1 MKKTA
6 IIASILL
13 SIITVSLAQS
23 DNPCSAP
30 QLSVG
35 TSASASWTIGNNNGA
50 TTSYVPITY
59 CDGSN
64 ELDVWYKF
72 QAPTSGVVNIE
83 TDYYP
88 NYSSS
93 TLIDLGM
100 AVYTGNC
107 STLSSN
113 IDCNAHC
120 VGSASNPPNWMPCLT
135 LSNLTPNATYY
146 IRLWAF
152 DVTVYHFGQFK
163 IRVYNTNTSTS
174 TASIS
179 VSPNSL
185 PFGSTQIGTT
195 STQSVTISNTGSS
208 TLNVYSISK
217 PTGFSS
223 QNTLNVS
230 PGGSQTI
237 NINFSPSS
245 ATSYNGNVS
254 FNSNATQ
261 GTVSISV
268 SGTGT
273 SVPQPTISVSPASID
288 FGSISVSS
296 GAVTN
301 NFTISNTG
309 NASLNISSITVPT
322 GYLLNWT
329 SGTISAQGQKDIQIS
344 FDPSTATSYNGF
356 ITINSNAT
364 NVSGGIAK
372 ITLAGAGLATVP
384 NSIMG
389 FVKDLGANPSGN
401 QLVETALSGA
411 TVKLKDANNQ
421 VLNTTTTNSSGQYTF
436 TGYNG
441 TNYTIEVTYGQY
453 TVTKQG
459 YNASSAALT
468 FVIPNTILYQINQQ
482 VAALENL
489 TVVLT
494 EKSPAYN
501 TSIQGFSTSGLQSTI
516 SQTNT
521 IQYDNFLKVKNSV
534 GRIFATQQMLMGY
547 YQNAN
552 KVADRASYCLY
563 NAASVAFSIFFTIE
577 KVKAFCFGTL
587 NLGPVLGNIVYNLI
601 TFIESKAYDFVSSG
615 FDYYISTFPNSS
627 AALAVSEIQSAVE
640 EQMLRIKNNN
650 NVFYY
655 ALNPMSIV
663 YDKSAKGMLKYAFKN
678 PSQSELNESYSS
690 SANLNTTYF
699 QSLNNAVSFSK
710 QSPLQDAT
718 SMNSGVMSSMNN
730 ALIYSD
736 AVSQVNSALGFATA
750 ITGVTPGFQVL
761 AGFLGTVKQFLSA
774 SQIAS
779 CLTCFGMGVGGTA
792 DRKKFY
798 EFSNNTIVYFKT
810 DSLGGNTL
818 ADLDAA
824 ITAYNSYANE
834 VKDHFDYSQDWQ
846 GISKLDSLIKLD
858 NVVQLKV
865 RDAMLYIMAAGEQAD
880 SSINGYSNSYITQL
894 LQNINRTTV
903 KSMALSTIHLA
914 KCLDTLDA
922 SIDPEIV
929 SATQEM
935 VTANNDM
942 RISINQF
949 ANLINQFQTPAYPA
963 IQSIDIKKETQLG
976 ETQTVRVTIKNYGNQ
991 NALGLYLL
999 AKHDS
1004 NFTATPDSIYI
1015 GKLDADRSITVQYQ
1029 LTSPNADTVGGFTLD
1044 VGSNTSPPFTKGG
1057 AVLASSTITGMP
1069 QFSSEINLFNVYP
1082 VPVSNLITIEKMQAT
1097 EGSISATL
1105 YDLTGKQ
1112 ILFTEIFKNTDSK
1125 ATIDVSQVASGA
1137 YSLVINTLKGKQTF
1151 KIIKQ

>member
-1 MKKTA
+1 
-6 IIASILL
+6 L
-13 SIITVSLAQS
+13 STLTVTFSQ
-23 DNPCSAP
+23 NNTPCSATN
-30 QLSVG
+30 LNVG
-35 TSASASWTIGNNNGA
+35 ANSSSSWTTGTNVGA
-50 TTSYVPITY
+50 TNSYVPIIY
-59 CDGSN
+59 CDGASDG
-64 ELDVWYKF
+64 DVWF
-72 QAPTSGVVNIE
+72 SFNAPSGGSVTIE
-83 TDYYP
+83 TDYASGSP
-88 NYSSS
+88 V
-93 TLIDLGM
+93 IDLGM
-100 AVYTGNC
+100 AVYRASNC
-107 STLSSN
+107 NSLSSAF
-113 IDCNAHC
+113 DCNNHC
-120 VGSASNPPNWMPCLT
+120 LGNSVNPPNWMPCLS
-135 LSNLTPNATYY
+135 LNNLTSNEKIY
-146 IRLWAF
+146 IRLWEFNNNA
-152 DVTVYHFGQFK
+152 FGQFK
-163 IRVYNTNTSTS
+163 VRVYSNSVATA

-185 PFGSTQIGTT
+185 PFGSTQVGTT
-195 STQSVTISNTGSS
+195 SSQPVTITNTGTS
-208 TLNVYSISK
+208 TLNVYSINK
-217 PTGFSS
+217 PTGYSS
-223 QNTLNVS
+223 QNTVNVS

-237 NINFSPSS
+237 NISFSPTS

-273 SVPQPTISVSPASID
+273 SVPQPTINVSPASID

-309 NASLNISSITVPT
+309 NATLNISSISVPT

-329 SGTISAQGQKDIQIS
+329 SGTIPAQGQKDVQIS
-344 FDPSTATSYNGF
+344 FDPTTATSYSGF
-356 ITINSNAT
+356 VTINSNAT
-364 NVSGGIAK
+364 NVSGGVAK
-372 ITLAGAGLATVP
+372 ITLSGTGLAVVP
-384 NSIMG
+384 NTITG

-401 QLVETALSGA
+401 QLVEIALAGV
-411 TVKLKDANNQ
+411 TVTLKSSSNQ
-421 VLNTTTTNSSGQYTF
+421 VLATTTTNSSGQYTF

-459 YNASSAALT
+459 YNATSPALT

-482 VAALENL
+482 VAALDNL

-501 TSIQGFSTSGLQSTI
+501 TSIQGFTTSGLQSTVNQ
-516 SQTNT
+516 SNN

-563 NAASVAFSIFFTIE
+563 NAASVAFSILFTIE

-601 TFIESKAYDFVSSG
+601 TFIESKAFEFVSSG

-627 AALAVSEIQSAVE
+627 AASAVSEIQSAVE

-678 PSQSELNESYSS
+678 PSQAELNESYSS

-710 QSPLQDAT
+710 LSPLQDAN

-736 AVSQVNSALGFATA
+736 AVSQVNSALGFASNVS
-750 ITGVTPGFQVL
+750 GVVPGLQTL
-761 AGFLGTVKQFLSA
+761 AVFLKGVKTFLSA
-774 SQIAS
+774 TQIAS

-818 ADLDAA
+818 ASLDAS
-824 ITAYNSYANE
+824 ITAYNNYANE

-858 NVVQLKV
+858 NVMQLKV
-865 RDAMLYIMAAGEQAD
+865 RDAMLYIMAAGQQAD
-880 SSINGYSNSYITQL
+880 SSIAGYTNSYITQL
-894 LQNINRTTV
+894 LQNINRTSV
-903 KSMALSTIHLA
+903 KSMALSTIHLS

-929 SATQEM
+929 NATQEM
-935 VTANNDM
+935 ITANNDV
-942 RISINQF
+942 RVSINQF

-963 IQSIDIKKETQLG
+963 IQYIDIKKETQLG

-1004 NFTATPDSIYI
+1004 NFVATPDSIYI
-1015 GKLDADRSITVQYQ
+1015 GKLDADRTITVQYQ

-1044 VGSNTSPPFTKGG
+1044 VASNTSPTFTKGG
-1057 AVLASSTITGMP
+1057 AVLASSTITGIP
-1069 QFSSEINLFNVYP
+1069 QINPETNLFNVYP
-1082 VPVSNLITIEKMQAT
+1082 VPVSNLITIEKIQAT
-1097 EGSISATL
+1097 MDNVSATL

-1112 ILFTEIFKNTDSK
+1112 ILVAEIFTNTDSK
-1125 ATIDVSQVASGA
+1125 ATIDVSQVASGV
-1137 YSLVINTLKGKQTF
+1137 YSLIINTINGKQTF